1 MRTQLHL
8 DTSNNA
14 ESLALNSHYASLQLE
29 FVLPFRSK
37 RVLTDTI
44 FGVILILPIHILK
57 NLDFGRFSLADP
69 FKDKH
74 RFATLLLQP
83 SNITF
88 VFFEFLF
95 QYLNFFFKLF
105 ILWLQF
111 KYFRRCCSYPNLNFS
126 ISGLTASYLTWN
138 SIHQKIC
145 GHYKKIYQIRTM
157 TCI

>member
-1 MRTQLHL
+1 M
-8 DTSNNA
+8 
-14 ESLALNSHYASLQLE
+14 
-29 FVLPFRSK
+29 
-37 RVLTDTI
+37 
-44 FGVILILPIHILK
+44 PIHILK

-111 KYFRRCCSYPNLNFS
+111 KYFRCCYSYPNLNFS

-138 SIHQKIC
+138 SIHQISFRMLWNGDYYCVLISKWFHDLLWPQLETTSKSIPIFS
-145 GHYKKIYQIRTM
+145 YL
-157 TCI
+157 